1 MTELLK
7 QSSIVLIFILVT
19 TISFAVAQPPPS
31 NCSLH
36 FDDVPS
42 NSSCGNGDWGG
53 FLHNSCCATIFDEY
67 LYALARRANQTGHI
81 FLDFTEQR
89 NCLDD
94 MQKFQKNVFGC
105 GIEQLTSG
113 AGGCS
118 DFSVG
123 EVTNKFGDKLR
134 SLDEKC
140 NIQSSDGCGSCAK
153 SWAKIRALPSSSSDP
168 QSIKAETQVCRFAV
182 LVTYSRTKIQDKDHL
197 LTVYKCLEAQKYD
210 DQVGKGRKISTRKA
224 SSLNTESIIGF
235 LSLTHYNFNVK
246 TGLLILIGGGV
257 GIIISIVTATYIFS
271 KKRTK
276 TTRPPVVAK
285 KTTPSPKK
293 EAFKDVIF
301 KESGCPKIP
310 IKEVLYATDNLSP
323 IHFLG
328 EGTAGK
334 VYRGILSNN
343 QPVAIKHIID
353 DENVES
359 FAREFTS
366 LSHIRHPNL
375 VTLLGYCLQED
386 ECFLVYELCPNGNLS
401 EWLFGKDK
409 CLSWIQR
416 LKIAIDSAQ
425 GLLFL
430 HTYPEGC
437 IVHRDIKPT
446 NILLGDN
453 FEAKL
458 SDFGLS
464 KIIELG
470 ETYVSS
476 EVRGT
481 FGYVDPDYQRNHH
494 VNSSGD
500 VYSFGIVL
508 LQILSGKKVIN
519 MNLNTPLP
527 LNKMAK
533 GLNRAGS
540 INEFADPKLDGEYSA
555 EAFNLTL
562 QLALSCTALGQQ
574 RPSMEQIVVRLEQAH
589 DISTHAKAS
598 TPEVSIDSYQS
609 SNP

>member
-67 LYALARRANQTGHI
+67 LYALGQRANQTGNI
-81 FLDFTEQR
+81 FLDSTQQR
-89 NCLDD
+89 NCLDV

-105 GIEQLTSG
+105 GFEQLTSG

-118 DFSVG
+118 DFSIG
-123 EVTNKFGDKLR
+123 DVTSKFGDKLR

-140 NIQSSDGCGSCAK
+140 NIQSSDGCSSCAK
-153 SWAKIRALPSSSSDP
+153 SWGNIRAVPSWSSDP

-210 DQVGKGRKISTRKA
+210 DQAGKGRKISTR
-224 SSLNTESIIGF
+224 
-235 LSLTHYNFNVK
+235 
-246 TGLLILIGGGV
+246 LLILIGGAI
-257 GIIISIVTATYIFS
+257 GIIISVVTAAYIFS

-276 TTRPPVVAK
+276 TTQPPVVAK

-293 EAFKDVIF
+293 EAAFKDVIF

-323 IHFLG
+323 VHFLG

-386 ECFLVYELCPNGNLS
+386 ECFIVYELCPNGNLS

-416 LKIAIDSAQ
+416 LEIAIDSAQ

-508 LQILSGKKVIN
+508 LQILSGKRVIN

-533 GLNRAGS
+533 GLNRTGS

-562 QLALSCTALGQQ
+562 QLALSCTELRQQ
-574 RPSMEQIVVRLEQAH
+574 RPSMEQIVVRLGQAH
-589 DISTHAKAS
+589 DISTQAKAS

>member
-7 QSSIVLIFILVT
+7 QYSTIIIFILVT
-19 TISFAVAQPPPS
+19 LLGFAVAQPPSS

-36 FDDVPS
+36 FDIPS

-53 FLHNSCCATIFDEY
+53 FLHNSCCATVFDDY
-67 LYALARRANQTGHI
+67 LYALGQRANQTEFI
-81 FLDFTEQR
+81 FLDSTEQR
-89 NCLDD
+89 NCLDE

-105 GIEQLTSG
+105 GIEQLTRG

-123 EVTNKFGDKLR
+123 EVTNKFKDNLR

-140 NIQSSDGCGSCAK
+140 NIQSIDGCDSCAK
-153 SWAKIRALPSSSSDP
+153 SWEKIRALDSPSSDP
-168 QSIKAETQVCRFAV
+168 VSVKAETQVCRFAV
-182 LVTYSRTKIQDKDHL
+182 LVSYTSTKIKDKDHL
-197 LTVYKCLEAQKYD
+197 FTVYKCLEAQKYD
-210 DQVGKGRKISTRKA
+210 DQDGKGRKISTR
-224 SSLNTESIIGF
+224 
-235 LSLTHYNFNVK
+235 
-246 TGLLILIGGGV
+246 LLILIGGVAV
-257 GIIISIVTATYIFS
+257 GIVISVVTVACIFS
-271 KKRTK
+271 KKRIK
-276 TTRPPVVAK
+276 TTEPPQLAK
-285 KTTPSPKK
+285 KTTPSPKM
-293 EAFKDVIF
+293 EAAFKDVIL
-301 KESGCPKIP
+301 KESGCPKVP

-323 IHFLG
+323 THFLG

-343 QPVAIKHIID
+343 QKVAIKHIID
-353 DENVES
+353 DENVET

-416 LKIAIDSAQ
+416 LEIAIDSAQ
-425 GLLFL
+425 GLFFL

-481 FGYVDPDYQRNHH
+481 FGYVDPDYQSNHH

-540 INEFADPKLDGEYSA
+540 INEFADPKLDGDYSE

-562 QLALSCTALGQQ
+562 QLALSCTALRQQ
-574 RPSMEQIVVRLEQAH
+574 RPSMEQIVVKLEQAH
-589 DISTHAKAS
+589 DISTQAKAS
-598 TPEVSIDSYQS
+598 TSEVSIDSYQG
-609 SNP
+609 SNL

>member
-7 QSSIVLIFILVT
+7 QYSVVLIFMLVT
-19 TISFAVAQPPPS
+19 TISFAVAQPPSS

-36 FDDVPS
+36 FDVLPS
-42 NSSCGNGDWGG
+42 NSSCEDGGNWGG
-53 FLHNSCCATIFDEY
+53 FLHNSCCAAVFNDY
-67 LYALARRANQTGHI
+67 LYALGQRANQTEQI
-81 FLDFTEQR
+81 YLDSTEQR

-123 EVTNKFGDKLR
+123 DVTNKFGDKLR
-134 SLDEKC
+134 SLDENC
-140 NIQSSDGCGSCAK
+140 NLQSSDGCGSCAK
-153 SWAKIRALPSSSSDP
+153 SWQGIRALHSPSSDP
-168 QSIKAETQVCRFAV
+168 GSIKAETQVCRFAV
-182 LVTYSRTKIQDKDHL
+182 LVSYTSTKIEDKDHVL
-197 LTVYKCLEAQKYD
+197 AVYKCLGVQKYD
-210 DQVGKGRKISTRKA
+210 DQSGKGRKITTR
-224 SSLNTESIIGF
+224 LW
-235 LSLTHYNFNVK
+235 
-246 TGLLILIGGGV
+246 ILIGGLVV
-257 GIIISIVTATYIFS
+257 GIVISAVTATCIFS

-276 TTRPPVVAK
+276 STPTPK
-285 KTTPSPKK
+285 MTKMKTPSPKK
-293 EAFKDVIF
+293 DAAFKDVLF

-310 IKEVLYATDNLSP
+310 IKEVLYATNNLSP
-323 IHFLG
+323 THFLG

-343 QPVAIKHIID
+343 QRVAIKHIID
-353 DENVES
+353 DENVET

-416 LKIAIDSAQ
+416 LEIAIDSAQ

-446 NILLGDN
+446 NILLGEN

-481 FGYVDPDYQRNHH
+481 FGYVDPDYQSNHH

-533 GLNRAGS
+533 GLNRSGS
-540 INEFADPKLDGEYSA
+540 INEFADTKLDGEYSE

-562 QLALSCTALGQQ
+562 QLALSCTALRQQ
-574 RPSMEQIVVRLEQAH
+574 RPSMEQIVVRLEQALN
-589 DISTHAKAS
+589 ISTQAKAS

>member
-67 LYALARRANQTGHI
+67 LYALGQRANQTGNI
-81 FLDFTEQR
+81 FLDSTQQR
-89 NCLDD
+89 NCLDV

-105 GIEQLTSG
+105 GFEQLTSG

-118 DFSVG
+118 DFSIG
-123 EVTNKFGDKLR
+123 DVTSKFGDKLR

-140 NIQSSDGCGSCAK
+140 NIQSSDGCSSCAK
-153 SWAKIRALPSSSSDP
+153 SWGNIRAVPSWSSDP

-197 LTVYKCLEAQKYD
+197 LTVYKCLEAQKY
-210 DQVGKGRKISTRKA
+210 
-224 SSLNTESIIGF
+224 
-235 LSLTHYNFNVK
+235 
-246 TGLLILIGGGV
+246 
-257 GIIISIVTATYIFS
+257 
-271 KKRTK
+271 
-276 TTRPPVVAK
+276 
-285 KTTPSPKK
+285 
-293 EAFKDVIF
+293 
-301 KESGCPKIP
+301 
-310 IKEVLYATDNLSP
+310 
-323 IHFLG
+323 
-328 EGTAGK
+328 GK

-386 ECFLVYELCPNGNLS
+386 ECFIVYELCPNGNLS

-416 LKIAIDSAQ
+416 LEIAIDSAQ

-508 LQILSGKKVIN
+508 LQILSGKRVIN

-533 GLNRAGS
+533 GLNRTGS

-562 QLALSCTALGQQ
+562 QLALSCTELRQQ
-574 RPSMEQIVVRLEQAH
+574 RPSMEQIVVRLGQAH
-589 DISTHAKAS
+589 DISTQAKAS